1 MSANSILGVRGGRS
15 GSLNKLDLNLTFPD
29 DLGETKNDNGIIH
42 WVEFTTYFKPN
53 GSLSSIIN
61 DVANSITSTL
71 SGIGEQVAEGA
82 KEAKEAVADLVL
94 AAAAAEPETAEILN
108 DEQTPKPTVTRSSG
122 RLASATNQPMD
133 VGRIYLPGGIQFTDQ
148 INYSDVGFA
157 GIRNLSDAS
166 AFTSVSRIN
175 FLRKLGGVA
184 DKAASFVGQ
193 ESLNTGPGISARLG
207 VVVNPRK
214 EQMFQGVSFR
224 SFDFKFN
231 LFPRTKKEAETAANL
246 IKMFR
251 FHAYPELSANGAF
264 LNFPSEFG
272 IKFMSFDF
280 TDAEN
285 PSFPVENKN
294 LPKLHRCFLEKID
307 TNYTPDEIYRSFAD
321 GSPIRVEISLSFKE
335 SQYVTRNDVKGGY

>member
-1 MSANSILGVRGGRS
+1 MFTNSILGGGGDRS
-15 GSLNKLDLNLTFPD
+15 GSLNKLGLNLTFPE

-42 WVEFTTYFKPN
+42 WVEFITYFKP
-53 GSLSSIIN
+53 SASVSSFISN
-61 DVANSITSTL
+61 VASNVSSTL
-71 SGIGEQVAEGA
+71 SEIGEGFIADIEKAVSELLSEADSETVELIRD
-82 KEAKEAVADLVL
+82 KENPRSIV
-94 AAAAAEPETAEILN
+94 IS
-108 DEQTPKPTVTRSSG
+108 SSG
-122 RLASATNQPMD
+122 RLAEATSQPMD

-157 GIRNLSDAS
+157 GIKNLSDAS

-272 IKFMSFDF
+272 IKFYSSNL

-285 PSFPVENKN
+285 PPLPYENKN

>member
-1 MSANSILGVRGGRS
+1 MSTYSTLGSGGGRS
-15 GSLNKLDLNLTFPD
+15 GRLDKLGFVLNFPD
-29 DLGETKNDNGIIH
+29 DLGETENDNGILH

-53 GSLSSIIN
+53 GSLTSIISN
-61 DVANSITSTL
+61 VGRSVSSTL
-71 SGIGEQVAEGA
+71 STLGTEFASGVEEAFSDFTSGADQETVQVAGETDF
-82 KEAKEAVADLVL
+82 EA
-94 AAAAAEPETAEILN
+94 
-108 DEQTPKPTVTRSSG
+108 TVSSSSG
-122 RLASATNQPMD
+122 RLARATSRPMD
-133 VGRIYLPGGIQFTDQ
+133 TASIYLPGGIQFTDQ

-166 AFTSVSRIN
+166 AFSSVSKIN
-175 FLRKLGGVA
+175 LLRKLGGLV

-193 ESLNTGPGISARLG
+193 ESLNTGQAISAELG

-264 LNFPSEFG
+264 LNFPSEFD
-272 IKFMSFDF
+272 IKFRSFDF
-280 TDAEN
+280 TDPEN
-285 PSFPVENKN
+285 PFPYDNKN

-335 SQYVTRNDVKGGY
+335 SQYVTRNDVDRGY

>member
-1 MSANSILGVRGGRS
+1 MSTNSILGGEGGRG
-15 GSLNKLDLNLTFPD
+15 GSLNQLGLNLTFPD
-29 DLGETKNDNGIIH
+29 DLGETENDNGILH
-42 WVEFTTYFKPN
+42 WVEFTTYFKPSA
-53 GSLSSIIN
+53 SLSSLIS
-61 DVANSITSTL
+61 DVASNVSSTL
-71 SGIGEQVAEGA
+71 SEIAEEFTSSVKKAVSELFPEADSETVEIIQGEDTPRLRFTSSIDNRRFARATSQAT
-82 KEAKEAVADLVL
+82 D
-94 AAAAAEPETAEILN
+94 TA
-108 DEQTPKPTVTRSSG
+108 S
-122 RLASATNQPMD
+122 
-133 VGRIYLPGGIQFTDQ
+133 IYLPSGLQFTDQ
-148 INYSDVGFA
+148 MNYSEVGFA

-175 FLRKLGGVA
+175 LLRKLGGVV

-193 ESLNTGPGISARLG
+193 ESLNTGQAFSAQLA
-207 VVVNPRK
+207 VVANPRK

-272 IKFMSFDF
+272 IKFMSSDL

-285 PSFPVENKN
+285 PPLAYENKN

-335 SQYVTRNDVKGGY
+335 SQYVTRNDVDRGH

>member
-1 MSANSILGVRGGRS
+1 MFTKALFIFGGGGDRS
-15 GSLNKLDLNLTFPD
+15 GSLKRLGLNLTFPD
-29 DLGETKNDNGIIH
+29 DLGETENDNGILH
-42 WVEFTTYFKPN
+42 WVEFSTYFKPN
-53 GSLSSIIN
+53 GSLSSILN
-61 DVANSITSTL
+61 KVASSVFSTV
-71 SGIGEQVAEGA
+71 SDIGEQVAAGA
-82 KEAKEAVADLVL
+82 KEAVSDLV
-94 AAAAAEPETAEILN
+94 AAADSETVQVAGET
-108 DEQTPKPTVTRSSG
+108 DFEATVSSSSG
-122 RLASATNQPMD
+122 RLARATSQIMD
-133 VGRIYLPGGIQFTDQ
+133 TASIYLPGGIQFTDQ

-157 GIRNLSDAS
+157 GIKNLSDAS

-175 FLRKLGGVA
+175 FLRKLGGVV

-193 ESLNTGPGISARLG
+193 ESLNTGPAISAELG

-272 IKFMSFDF
+272 IKFYSSNL

-285 PSFPVENKN
+285 PPLPYENKN

-335 SQYVTRNDVKGGY
+335 SQYVTRNDVYRGY

>member
-1 MSANSILGVRGGRS
+1 MSTNSTLGGGGNRS
-15 GSLNKLDLNLTFPD
+15 GSLNKLGLNLTFPE
-29 DLGETKNDNGIIH
+29 DLGQTKNDNGIIH
-42 WVEFTTYFKPN
+42 WVQFTTYFKPN
-53 GSLSSIIN
+53 GSLSSIISN
-61 DVANSITSTL
+61 VSSSVSDTL
-71 SGIGEQVAEGA
+71 SDIGAQFAAGVE
-82 KEAKEAVADLVL
+82 EAVSGLFSAADS
-94 AAAAAEPETAEILN
+94 ETVEIIKGKEN
-108 DEQTPKPTVTRSSG
+108 PKPIFTSSRG
-122 RLASATNQPMD
+122 RLAEAPSQAMD
-133 VGRIYLPGGIQFTDQ
+133 AASIYLPGGIQFTDQ

-166 AFTSVSRIN
+166 ALNSVSRIN
-175 FLRKLGGVA
+175 ILRKLGGVV
-184 DKAASFVGQ
+184 DKGMLASLVGQ
-193 ESLNTGPGISARLG
+193 ESLNIGQAISAELG

-231 LFPRTKKEAETAANL
+231 LFPRTKQEAETAASL

-272 IKFMSFDF
+272 IKFMSVDL

-285 PSFPVENKN
+285 PSPPDENKN
-294 LPKLHRCFLEKID
+294 LPRLHRCFLEKID

-335 SQYVTRNDVKGGY
+335 SQYVTRNDVYRGY